1 MNNRIKKYLLIIAII
16 ALASALFV
24 LRYTFRKSETSVT
37 GKQTQIEV
45 IVSEI
50 IQTFESNEKLGDS
63 LYLDKIIIVSGKVE
77 SVSEDS
83 TGVTIYLR
91 EDDAVSGVL
100 CSFSK
105 DVINVLSVAK
115 GERLKIKGI
124 CTGFLMDVV
133 MNKCVLENGNKE

>member
-1 MNNRIKKYLLIIAII
+1 MNNRKKKYLLVIAII

-24 LRYTFRKSETSVT
+24 LKYTFRKSETSVA

-45 IVSEI
+45 TVSEI
-50 IQTFESNEKLGDS
+50 LQTFESNEKLGDS
-63 LYLDKIIIVSGKVE
+63 LYLGKIINVSGKVE

-83 TGVTIYLR
+83 TGVTIYLK
-91 EDDAVSGVL
+91 EDNAVSGVL

-105 DVINVLSVAK
+105 DVINVSNVAK
-115 GERLKIKGI
+115 GERLIIKGI

-133 MNKCVLENGNKE
+133 MNRCVLENDNKE

>member
-1 MNNRIKKYLLIIAII
+1 MTNRKKKYLLVIAII
-16 ALASALFV
+16 ALASALFI
-24 LRYTFRKSETSVT
+24 LKYTFRKSETSVA

-45 IVSEI
+45 TVSEI
-50 IQTFESNEKLGDS
+50 LQTFESNEKLGDS

-83 TGVTIYLR
+83 TGVTIYLK

-105 DVINVLSVAK
+105 DVINVSNVAK

-133 MNKCVLENGNKE
+133 MNRCVIENDNKE

>member
-1 MNNRIKKYLLIIAII
+1 MNKRKKKYLLVIAII
-16 ALASALFV
+16 ALALALFV
-24 LRYTFRKSETSVT
+24 LKYAFRKSDTSVA
-37 GKQTQIEV
+37 GKQAMIEV
-45 IVSEI
+45 TVSEI
-50 IQTFESNEKLGDS
+50 LQTFDSNEKLGDS

-83 TGVTIYLR
+83 TGVTIYLK

-105 DVINVLSVAK
+105 DVVQSSGIAK
-115 GERLKIKGI
+115 GEHLRIKGI

-133 MNKCVLENGNKE
+133 MNRCVLENDNKE